1 MPTGKKLYSNL
12 TPIGS
17 VDALAKHL
25 GVATSELLDIS
36 NSVDDLWKPGKILKK
51 KNGDK
56 RPTIDAE
63 PPLKLV
69 HEKIKTKI
77 LKRVTYPR
85 YLLGGIADQ
94 FFSRDYK
101 AHAAIHAGKKYLIEE
116 DVKDF
121 FPNTSSKIVHSI
133 WQRFFDFPPA
143 VAEVLTKITTLND
156 SLPQGWKTSGYLANL
171 AFWDRE
177 EDLVDRL
184 SKRGMTYSRFMD
196 DITVSANFKLRQNEK
211 TFIVSEIYKILFATG
226 YSPKRTKHQILS
238 SAKRMTVTGL
248 IVNTKKPTL
257 SQAEKNKIRAAVKE
271 CEVRATSNQASHA
284 YKKMWDSAS
293 GRVGKLKRFHP
304 GKAAELR
311 SRLSKV
317 KPILSKP

>member
-1 MPTGKKLYSNL
+1 MPIDKKIYSNL
-12 TPIGS
+12 TPIAS

-25 GVATSELLDIS
+25 GVTTSDLLDIS
-36 NSVDDLWKPGKILKK
+36 DSVDDLWKPGKTLTK

-63 PPLKLV
+63 PSLKIV

-77 LKRVTYPR
+77 LKKVTYPR

-94 FFSRDYK
+94 FYSRDYK
-101 AHAAIHAGKKYLIEE
+101 THAAIHAGKKYLIEE

-121 FPNTSSKIVHSI
+121 FPSTSVKLVHSI
-133 WQRFFDFPPA
+133 WQRFFNFPPA
-143 VAEVLTKITTLND
+143 VAEILTKLTTLNG
-156 SLPQGWKTSGYLANL
+156 SLPQGWKTSGYIANL
-171 AFWDRE
+171 AFWERE
-177 EDLVDRL
+177 EDLVDQL
-184 SKRGMTYSRFMD
+184 GKRGMTYSRFMD
-196 DITVSANFKLRQNEK
+196 DITVSANFKLNQNDK

-238 SAKRMTVTGL
+238 SANRMTVTGL

-257 SQAEKNKIRAAVKE
+257 SQAEKNRIRAAVKE
-271 CEVRATSNQASHA
+271 CEVRAISDQTSHA
-284 YKKMWDSAS
+284 YQKMWNSTS

-304 GKAAELR
+304 GKATELR
-311 SRLSKV
+311 SRLSKI
-317 KPILSKP
+317 KPIPRST